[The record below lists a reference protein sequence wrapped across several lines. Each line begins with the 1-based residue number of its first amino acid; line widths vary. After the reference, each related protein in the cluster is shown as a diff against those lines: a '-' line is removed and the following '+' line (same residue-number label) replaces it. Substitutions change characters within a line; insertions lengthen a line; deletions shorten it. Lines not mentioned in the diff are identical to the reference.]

1 MARLRDIASAF
12 VLLAA
17 LGIAAS
23 SAAQPQQTVKHS
35 GTIVDVHDRAGAFVL
50 AEVGPWQVRNGET
63 VVTRRTIALGPG
75 TTFAIVKRT
84 PKAPNESPGDF
95 VELPID
101 ASEVYV
107 TDYVA
112 VECRREGKRLIA
124 TKITVIDMPGP

>member
-1 MARLRDIASAF
+1 MIRLRDVASAF

-17 LGIAAS
+17 LGITAS
-23 SAAQPQQTVKHS
+23 SDAQPQQTVKHS
-35 GTIVDVHDRAGAFVL
+35 GTIVDVHDRAGTFLL
-50 AEVGPWQVRNGET
+50 AEVGPWRVRSGET
-63 VVTRRTIALGPG
+63 VVTRRTIALAAE

-84 PKAPNESPGDF
+84 PKAPNEFPGDF

-107 TDYVA
+107 TDYVT
-112 VECRREGKRLIA
+112 VECRHEGKRLIA